1 MRIIAPLSVAL
12 CAAVLALPGAA
23 AAQTTDPVVATMK
36 PVGER
41 TFEPTIGV
49 DGQNRVYFSV
59 TREPGVAVGWI
70 PGMYMSTDKGDSW
83 KDISPSVA
91 GHFVPLETNDPFIY
105 VDQATGRIV
114 SFHMAPILVCSM
126 VSTSDDQGASWF
138 NNPLGCG
145 GEAPYDH
152 QTIVAAKPRVFPT
165 AGYPNLFLQCVN
177 SIHSEEC
184 SRSLDGGHTWMP
196 TNPAYP
202 NDAATK
208 NCTGCGTQT
217 GHMAAAP
224 DGTIY
229 LPTSEGGYRPVIY
242 STDNDALT
250 WTRHQIADMPIP
262 FTDPAIAVDQNG
274 VVYAAWVD
282 TTGKLF
288 YAYSKDKAVTWSTPV
303 AIATGITTNLPA
315 LDVGDPGKVV
325 IAFPGTTGLPQGYQT
340 ANGKYTCGTNPQC
353 VEWNGYF
360 AVSYNAL
367 DPVPTFQTAQVNND
381 GPLFRGA
388 SDCTSNRCSYLTDF
402 IDVTVG
408 PDGRPYSSF
417 VRGCTGKCLTDPKAN
432 NNESTGWGMMATL
445 SSGPTLCDTGCTYKF
460 KPSGT

>member
-1 MRIIAPLSVAL
+1 MRISVPVITAL
-12 CAAVLALPGAA
+12 CAAVLAMPAA
-23 AAQTTDPVVATMK
+23 AGAQDPEPLVATLK
-36 PVGER
+36 PVGEK

-49 DGQNRVYFSV
+49 DAQNRVFFSV
-59 TREPGVAVGWI
+59 TRAPGVAAGWI
-70 PGMYMSTDKGDSW
+70 PGMYMSTNKGDAW
-83 KDISPSVA
+83 KDISPSIE

-105 VDQATGRIV
+105 VDQQTGRIV
-114 SFHMAPILVCSM
+114 NFHMAPILVCSM

-165 AGYPNLFLQCVN
+165 EGYPNLFLQCVN

-202 NDAATK
+202 NDTATK

-217 GHMAAAP
+217 GHLAAAP

-229 LPTSEGGYRPVIY
+229 LPTSEGGYRPVVY

-250 WTRHQIADMPIP
+250 WTRHQIADVQIP

-274 VVYAAWVD
+274 TIYAAYVD
-282 TTGKLF
+282 TSGKLF
-288 YAYSKDKAVTWSTPV
+288 YTYSKDKAVTWSTPV
-303 AIATGITTNLPA
+303 AVATGITANLPA

-325 IAFPGTTGLPQGYQT
+325 IAFPGTAQLPQGYQT
-340 ANGKYTCGTNPQC
+340 PTGKYSCGSNGNC
-353 VEWNGYF
+353 VSWDADFAITYNG
-360 AVSYNAL
+360 L
-367 DPVPTFQTAQVNND
+367 DATPTFQTVKANSD
-381 GPLFRGA
+381 GPLIRGA
-388 SDCTSNRCSYLTDF
+388 SSCSGTRCAYLTDF

-408 PDGRPYSSF
+408 PDGRPYASWS
-417 VRGCTGKCLTDPKAN
+417 RGCTGKCLTDPKAD
-432 NNESTGWGMMATL
+432 NNETDGWGMMSTL
-445 SSGPTLCDTGCTYKF
+445 TSGPTLCSTGCPYKF